1 MKDIFEPVNL
11 TVSDS
16 FIDNLFIE
24 KTNELKNIHKK
35 FHYESGTFLILQSE
49 KKKNKKA
56 LAYITIDELKL
67 IDPKLAY
74 GSIIPKDS
82 KQLMFAA
89 AMQEIDFSVIVC
101 FGAAG
106 TGKTTLAIAKAIQD
120 YFTHKKKIYL
130 TKPTHM
136 VQSHTNQV
144 FGPVPG
150 DVDEKY
156 TPYIKSFEI
165 VLKKILG
172 NESKHYLDMM
182 KKRKD
187 LEFVPVEYTRGCTYE
202 NCTFIIDEVQ
212 NMTWHELKTTMSR
225 IGENSQLLL
234 LGDLNQI
241 DADFGLKDSG
251 IYQLITSQTFD
262 ESDITSTIKLTKQ
275 YRGPI
280 PDLVY
285 HVDKEQK
292 GTHELSNEF

>member
-1 MKDIFEPVNL
+1 MKDI
-11 TVSDS
+11 SDPIKLFAS
-16 FIDNLFIE
+16 DEFIDNLFIE
-24 KTNELKNIHKK
+24 KTKDLNLIHER

-49 KKKNKKA
+49 KVKNKKA
-56 LAYITIDELKL
+56 LAYLTLDQLKL
-67 IDPKLAY
+67 VDPKLSFS
-74 GSIIPKDS
+74 SIVPKDS
-82 KQLMFAA
+82 KQLFFCA
-89 AMQEIDFSVIVC
+89 AMEETDFTVIVC

-106 TGKTTLAIAKAIQD
+106 TGKTTLAVAKAVKD
-120 YFTHKKKIYL
+120 YFSFKKKIYL

-172 NESKHYLDMM
+172 NEGTHYLDMM
-182 KKRKD
+182 KKKKH

-225 IGENSQLLL
+225 IGEDSTLIL

-241 DADFGLKDSG
+241 DADFGLQDSG
-251 IYQLITSQTFD
+251 IYQLITSQTFE
-262 ESDITSTIKLTKQ
+262 ESDITCSIKLTKQ

-285 HVDKEQK
+285 NIDKEQK

>member
-1 MKDIFEPVNL
+1 MKDI
-11 TVSDS
+11 SDPIKLFAS
-16 FIDNLFIE
+16 DEFIDNLFIE
-24 KTNELKNIHKK
+24 KTKDLKLIHER

-49 KKKNKKA
+49 KTKNKKA
-56 LAYITIDELKL
+56 LAYLTLDKLKL
-67 IDPKLAY
+67 IDPKLSFS
-74 GSIIPKDS
+74 SITPKDS
-82 KQLMFAA
+82 RQLMFSAA
-89 AMQEIDFSVIVC
+89 IEENDFSVVVC

-106 TGKTTLAIAKAIQD
+106 TGKTTLAVAKAIKD
-120 YFTHKKKIYL
+120 YFGSRKKIYL

-172 NESKHYLDMM
+172 NEGKHYLDMM
-182 KKRKD
+182 KKKKD

-225 IGENSQLLL
+225 IGENSTLML

-251 IYQLITSQTFD
+251 IYQLITSQTFE
-262 ESDITSTIKLTKQ
+262 ESDITCSIKLTKQ

-285 HVDKEQK
+285 NVDKEQK
-292 GTHELSNEF
+292 GTHVSNEF